1 MTSFLT
7 ITLFIVAAHGAV
19 LPPKISED
27 VLVKGFPV
35 FKLDLDR
42 NEDVRMMTLPEIMKD
57 AGKLVNMHFQCVYE
71 NNFSGK
77 NKNDYACNQRFLIS
91 TQV

>member
-57 AGKLVNMHFQCVYE
+57 AGKLANMYLQCVYFGE
-71 NNFSGK
+71 K
-77 NKNDYACNQRFLIS
+77 
-91 TQV
+91 